1 MVDGGGG
8 GVVTSGGA
16 RAPRMQAP
24 RIVTL
29 LFTDVEGSTPLL
41 GALGD
46 AFVGV
51 IERQRAILTRAAAV
65 RRGSG
70 YPTGCD
76 GCIFLFGSAGD
87 AVAAAVEAQRALA
100 AEPWPGGATVRVRMA
115 IHAGEVAEVGD
126 ELFGMALHQASRIMA
141 VTYGG
146 QVVVSDTAVGLIAQ
160 PAPDISLRDLGV
172 HRLRDIVRPVRLHQA
187 VAEGIQTS
195 FPPLKTATSDASRLP
210 APTTSFVGRE
220 RELREVVD
228 LLASRRLVTLTGVG
242 GSGKTRLALEVA
254 RRVADRHRD
263 GVCLVELAGL
273 GTDTLVPEAALGALG
288 MREPTAGRSASEFL
302 CAALADRALLLV
314 LDNCEHVVAGVAAL
328 VSELLP
334 ACPALHVLAT
344 SREPL
349 RVPGEVERPV
359 PPLDR
364 PDPEAV
370 KSPARLAEYD
380 AVRLL
385 VERGGD
391 VRPGFRV
398 NDGNAAALA
407 SICSELAGLP
417 LAIEL
422 AAARLRT
429 LSPEQVAARLG
440 EQLDLL
446 THGGRS
452 RPDRQQTMRATL
464 DWSHELLT
472 PDEQIVFRRLSVF
485 AGGFTLD
492 AAEQVAEG
500 DGVQQSRV
508 ADVVE
513 RLASKSLAAVDH
525 DRAEPRLHML
535 EPVRQYAAERLREAG
550 EHDRIVRRHLEWA
563 VSLAAKAGIGFMR
576 DQRRWSARLCD
587 EHDNIRQAMES
598 ALAGV
603 HREAALRIA
612 AALGYPW
619 WAMGQP
625 DARAW
630 VSGAL
635 EAAPGAPDLIR
646 AFALFGA
653 GMLAENALDYDQALV
668 HLREALAISR
678 TLGARTLEG
687 WVLVAMGLAA
697 WDIDVDA
704 RPPAAWYEDA
714 LRIFREVDEPAG
726 IGWMLGL
733 LAEGQVKA
741 GDLEGA
747 AGRATEA
754 FDLGT
759 RSGLHGVVAQ
769 SRQVLAIVAV
779 QRGQYADAERLL
791 EDVIAA
797 REQAGDR
804 WQLAL
809 TLTMRAGLAFRRGDD
824 TRALRP
830 LRQALHLAR
839 DSGSADRMGN
849 AVELA
854 AHSLHR
860 RGRAREVATLV
871 GAVEAVHL
879 RLPLTQEQLLPRRP
893 RITQVV
899 SGTGFTP
906 LASLV
911 PAGFDEHRVAGRN
924 LSLERAA
931 DLALRVLG
939 EELALAATARAG
951 GSEAAGEEPSISSR
965 GGRS

>member
-1 MVDGGGG
+1 MQH
-8 GVVTSGGA
+8 
-16 RAPRMQAP
+16 PRL
-24 RIVTL
+24 VTL

-46 AFVGV
+46 TFVEV
-51 IERQRAILTRAAAV
+51 IARQRAILTGAAEA

-76 GCIFLFGSAGD
+76 GCIFIFGSAGD

-100 AEPWPGGATVRVRMA
+100 REPWPGGSSVRVRMA
-115 IHAGEVAEVGD
+115 VHAGEVAEVGD
-126 ELFGMALHQASRIMA
+126 ELYGMALHQAARIMA
-141 VTYGG
+141 VTSGG

-160 PAPDISLRDLGV
+160 LAPGISLRDLGV

-187 VAEGIQTS
+187 IAEGLATS
-195 FPPLKTATSDASRLP
+195 FPPLKTATSGAGNLP

-220 RELREVVD
+220 RELRELVD

-254 RRVADRHRD
+254 RRIADRHRD
-263 GVCLVELAGL
+263 GVRLVELAGL
-273 GTDTLVPEAALGALG
+273 GTDTLVPEAGLGALG

-302 CAALADRALLLV
+302 CSALADRDLLLV

-328 VSELLP
+328 VSELLS
-334 ACPALHVLAT
+334 ACAGLRVLAT

-349 RVPGEVERPV
+349 RVPGEVERRV

-364 PDPEAV
+364 PDPEALE
-370 KSPARLAEYD
+370 SPERLAGYD

-391 VRPGFRV
+391 VRPGFRLT
-398 NDGNAAALA
+398 DANAVAVAR
-407 SICSELAGLP
+407 ICSELAGLP

-452 RPDRQQTMRATL
+452 RPGRQQTMRATL
-464 DWSHELLT
+464 DWSHQLLAS
-472 PDEQIVFRRLSVF
+472 DEQLVFRRLSIF

-500 DGVQQSRV
+500 DGVDRAAV
-508 ADVVE
+508 ADAIE
-513 RLASKSLAAVDH
+513 RLASRSLVAVDH

-550 EHDRIVRRHLEWA
+550 EYNRAVRRHLEWVLSFA
-563 VSLAAKAGIGFMR
+563 VKAGIGFQREQRLWNSRLR
-576 DQRRWSARLCD
+576 DEQ
-587 EHDNIRQAMES
+587 DNVRQAMER

-603 HREAALRIA
+603 DPDAALHIA

-625 DARAW
+625 DAYGW
-630 VSGAL
+630 VVRAL
-635 EAAPGAPDLIR
+635 ETAPEAPDLIR
-646 AFALFGA
+646 AMALWGA
-653 GMLAENALDYDQALV
+653 GMLAENALDYDQALA
-668 HLREALAISR
+668 HLREALAISHAV
-678 TLGARTLEG
+678 GARALEG
-687 WVLVAMGLAA
+687 WALMAMGRAA
-697 WDIDVDA
+697 WAIDVDA
-704 RPPAAWYEDA
+704 RPAAAWFEDA
-714 LRIFREVDEPAG
+714 LRAFREIDEPAG
-726 IGWMLGL
+726 IGSMLIF
-733 LAEGQVKA
+733 LAWDQLKA

-747 AGRATEA
+747 ASRATQA
-754 FDLGT
+754 LDVGT
-759 RSGLHGVVAQ
+759 RTGVLRIIAD
-769 SRQVLAIVAV
+769 SRWVLAIVAAR
-779 QRGQYADAERLL
+779 RGEHADAERLL
-791 EDVIAA
+791 EHVVAA
-797 REQAGDR
+797 FEQAGDR

-809 TLTMRAGLAFRRGDD
+809 TLTTTAHVAVDRGDD
-824 TRALRP
+824 TRSLAP
-830 LRQALHLAR
+830 LRQALRLAR
-839 DSGSADRMGN
+839 DSGSGERMAY

-854 AHSLHR
+854 AYVLHH

-871 GAVEAVHL
+871 GAVEAVYL
-879 RLPLTQEQLLPRRP
+879 RLPRWGDIETRPLPLRWPARVTQS
-893 RITQVV
+893 VHG
-899 SGTGFTP
+899 SGFSA
-906 LASLV
+906 LASTV
-911 PAGFDEHRVAGRN
+911 SAEFDEHRVTGRS

-931 DLALRVLG
+931 DLAMRVLD
-939 EELALAATARAG
+939 EEMALIAAPGLAAAKRR
-951 GSEAAGEEPSISSR
+951 E
-965 GGRS
+965 RSP